1 MQKSTSLDS
10 CSNKILA
17 QYIADSVG
25 PRVLQVL
32 QEPQTQL
39 MGHAHPSKA
48 LRWIVALAQAA
59 LHSAPTGP

>member
-1 MQKSTSLDS
+1 MSTILES
-10 CSNKILA
+10 CSNRTLA
-17 QYIADSVG
+17 QYIADGVE

-32 QEPQTQL
+32 QKPQTQL

-59 LHSAPTGP
+59 LHPAPTGP